1 MKKSLLPDRCSV
13 KQKGRT
19 CVNPPEFVIS
29 VATDTDEYMI
39 GVTCEHHKN
48 TLSERLAILQKEG
61 KIPRGKINFD
71 QLKAVGTDCIKGNP
85 DDLIQ
90 L

>member
-1 MKKSLLPDRCSV
+1 MLPDRCSV
-13 KQKGRT
+13 KQKGKQ

-29 VATDTDEYMI
+29 VKADSGEYMV
-39 GVTCEHHKN
+39 GVTCEAHKN
-48 TLSERLAILQKEG
+48 ALSEKLLSLQKQG
-61 KIPRGKINFD
+61 KIPNGKIKFEK
-71 QLKAVGTDCIKGNP
+71 LKAVGTDCVKASP

>member
-1 MKKSLLPDRCSV
+1 MLPDRCSV
-13 KQKGRT
+13 KQDGKQ

-29 VATDTDEYMI
+29 VKADSDEYMV
-39 GVTCEHHKN
+39 GVTCEAHKN
-48 TLSERLAILQKEG
+48 TLSEKLSLLQKEG
-61 KIPRGKINFD
+61 KVPNGKINFER
-71 QLKAVGTDCIKGNP
+71 LKAVGTDCVKANP

>member
-1 MKKSLLPDRCSV
+1 MLPDRCSV
-13 KQKGRT
+13 KQKGRQ

-29 VATDTDEYMI
+29 VVAAKDEYMV
-39 GVTCEHHKN
+39 GVTCEMHKN
-48 TLSERLAILQKEG
+48 TLSEKLGFLQKEG
-61 KIPRGKINFD
+61 KIPNGKIKFEK
-71 QLKAVGTDCIKGNP
+71 LKAVGTDCIKANP

>member
-1 MKKSLLPDRCSV
+1 MLPDRCSV
-13 KQKGRT
+13 KQKGRQ

-29 VATDTDEYMI
+29 VVANADEYMI
-39 GVTCEHHKN
+39 GVTCEYHKN
-48 TLSERLAILQKEG
+48 NLSGRLEALQKEG
-61 KIPRGKINFD
+61 KIPNGKINFLK
-71 QLKAVGTDCIKGNP
+71 LKAVGTDCIKGSP

>member
-1 MKKSLLPDRCSV
+1 LLPDRCSV
-13 KQKGRT
+13 KQKERR

-29 VATDTDEYMI
+29 VTADSGEYMV
-39 GVTCEHHKN
+39 GVTCEAHKN
-48 TLSERLAILQKEG
+48 ALAEKLRSLQKEG
-61 KIPRGKINFD
+61 KIPNGKIKFGK
-71 QLKAVGTDCIKGNP
+71 LKAVGTDCIKASP

>member
-1 MKKSLLPDRCSV
+1 MC
-13 KQKGRT
+13 Q
-19 CVNPPEFVIS
+19 NPPEFVIS
-29 VATDTDEYMI
+29 VVADSGEYMI
-39 GVTCEHHKN
+39 GVTCKHHKN
-48 TLSERLAILQKEG
+48 DLSARLETLQKEE
-61 KIPRGKINFD
+61 KIPNGKINFV

>member
-1 MKKSLLPDRCSV
+1 MLPNRCSI
-13 KQKGRT
+13 KEKGRN

-29 VATDTDEYMI
+29 VLNGTDEYMI
-39 GVTCEHHKN
+39 GVTCENHKN
-48 TLSERLAILQKEG
+48 SVFAKIEELQKEG
-61 KIPRGKINFD
+61 KLPKGKVNFEK
-71 QLKAVGTDCIKGNP
+71 LKAVGTDCIKASP